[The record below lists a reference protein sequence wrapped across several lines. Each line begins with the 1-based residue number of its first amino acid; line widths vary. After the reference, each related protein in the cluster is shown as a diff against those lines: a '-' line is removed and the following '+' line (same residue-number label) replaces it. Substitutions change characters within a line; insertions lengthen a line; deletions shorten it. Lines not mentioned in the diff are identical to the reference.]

1 MNPEKCKIGL
11 PSVEYV
17 GHTIDETGLSFSTEK
32 LNEVLAI
39 EPPTYAK
46 ELRSFLGLVSYFRD
60 HIHNLAT
67 IAKPLQDMI
76 TDYEKKR
83 KLVWTPE
90 AIQAFNDVKE
100 KIRSCPKL
108 FFIDDNA
115 PVFLHTDA
123 SDYGIG
129 AYLFQVLDGSE
140 QPIAFM
146 SKTLS
151 TEEIKWSTIEKEC
164 YAIVVALRKFEY
176 LIRDKHFTL
185 RTDHANLTYVNDPPS
200 PKVRRWKIAIQEY
213 DFDLDFIE
221 GEKNIVADA
230 FSRLLPI
237 SVEMLCTLKGLKIP
251 DDKYTILGQVHNTN
265 VGHHGL
271 DRMLQKLR
279 SLGNEWKEMRDHARK
294 FIDNCPC
301 CQKMNSIKVSIKTH
315 PFNLSTTRP
324 MEVIHMD
331 TLYMGIANTK
341 GDSYLL
347 VLIDSCSRWV
357 EMYPIPDLSAEQ
369 AALKLFEH
377 FGRFGIPGQIRTDN
391 GSQFIN
397 KLHAELHA
405 LVGVDKI
412 QTTPYSHEENGIV
425 ERANKEILRHVRS
438 ILFDKG
444 IHKEWHLAIPLVQ
457 RILNSQQSS
466 TIGCA
471 PAEIIFSN
479 APNLEKGIYMTP
491 IPKVLDNDSLSVWHS
506 KRITLQQRVLQS
518 AKDIQT
524 KLEQEKIS
532 QSSGT
537 PTEYAE
543 GSYVLLRF
551 PDDDIHKGSMGK
563 LKLPLKGPML
573 VSRVNGDKYTLQDIT
588 TGKNHEVHIS
598 RLQPFF
604 YDDTKYDPSDIA
616 RKDLDEEE
624 VELVLDHTTHV
635 HKSKMEFRVR
645 WTGYDESHD
654 LWLQWRYLR
663 DNPKLHKYLFNN
675 GRQNLIPREH
685 RRQEYH

>member
-1 MNPEKCKIGL
+1 M
-11 PSVEYV
+11 
-17 GHTIDETGLSFSTEK
+17 
-32 LNEVLAI
+32 
-39 EPPTYAK
+39 
-46 ELRSFLGLVSYFRD
+46 
-60 HIHNLAT
+60 
-67 IAKPLQDMI
+67 
-76 TDYEKKR
+76 
-83 KLVWTPE
+83 
-90 AIQAFNDVKE
+90 
-100 KIRSCPKL
+100 
-108 FFIDDNA
+108 
-115 PVFLHTDA
+115 HTDA

-129 AYLFQVLDGSE
+129 AYFVFQVFDGSE

-271 DRMLQKLR
+271 DLMLQKLR

-301 CQKMNSIKVSIKTH
+301 CQKMNSIKVLIKTH

-397 KLHAELHA
+397 KLHAELHT

-479 APNLEKGIYMTP
+479 APNLEKGI
-491 IPKVLDNDSLSVWHS
+491 
-506 KRITLQQRVLQS
+506 
-518 AKDIQT
+518 
-524 KLEQEKIS
+524 
-532 QSSGT
+532 
-537 PTEYAE
+537 
-543 GSYVLLRF
+543 
-551 PDDDIHKGSMGK
+551 
-563 LKLPLKGPML
+563 
-573 VSRVNGDKYTLQDIT
+573 
-588 TGKNHEVHIS
+588 
-598 RLQPFF
+598 
-604 YDDTKYDPSDIA
+604 
-616 RKDLDEEE
+616 
-624 VELVLDHTTHV
+624 
-635 HKSKMEFRVR
+635 
-645 WTGYDESHD
+645 
-654 LWLQWRYLR
+654 
-663 DNPKLHKYLFNN
+663 
-675 GRQNLIPREH
+675 
-685 RRQEYH
+685 